1 MIKAVKCY
9 WTLKLIRDEILSFGK
24 NIPAVKKV
32 RKELFELEEK
42 LALMQITHECVFK
55 ADQFKELFYERK
67 KLKEKLELFAQMTE
81 GYLNLE

>member
-1 MIKAVKCY
+1 LIKAVKCY
-9 WTLKLIRDEILSFGK
+9 WTSKLIRDEILSFGK

-55 ADQFKELFYERK
+55 PDQFKELFYERK
-67 KLKEKLELFAQMTE
+67 KLKEKLELFEKMTE